1 MDQFVAQI
9 GLFLEHHG
17 AWAGPLLGLI
27 AFGESLAII
36 GLFVPATALML
47 MIGGLIGGGVIDP
60 APVFVWSVAG
70 SVLGDALSYALG
82 RKLGPRIYYRAPL
95 NRHLPLVARTR
106 LFFRNYG
113 FWSVL
118 IGRFLGPIRSTIP
131 LVAGVMR
138 MPQRPFQ
145 IANLL
150 SALLWVPVMLAP
162 GFLAARSMGG
172 LDGLTG
178 SQWWIGAL
186 GIALICIIGP
196 LAGARILSGRL
207 ERDPRRALRRSVK

>member
-1 MDQFVAQI
+1 MDQFVAQ
-9 GLFLEHHG
+9 LASFLEQHG
-17 AWAGPLLGLI
+17 MWAGPLLGLI

-47 MIGGLIGGGVIDP
+47 MIGGLIGSGVIDP
-60 APVFVWSVAG
+60 LPVFLWSVVG
-70 SVLGDALSYALG
+70 SVLGDALSYAIGRGLG
-82 RKLGPRIYYRAPL
+82 SRIYYRAPL

-106 LFFRNYG
+106 LFFRRYG

-150 SALLWVPVMLAP
+150 SAILWVPAMLAP

-172 LDGLTG
+172 IDGLNGT
-178 SQWWIGAL
+178 QWTFATL

-196 LAGARILSGRL
+196 LAGARILTGRL
-207 ERDPRRALRRSVK
+207 ERDPRRTMGRSIK